1 MVLTDEE
8 LLGRLVA
15 FDSSSAK
22 SNLPIADFAC
32 AYLERPGVA
41 VSRHASP
48 DGAKANVVA
57 VAGPARAD
65 ESGGGGGG
73 GLVLCGHLDVVPAE
87 EPGWRS
93 DPFRLTEV
101 DGTWVGRGACDMKG
115 SIALAMS
122 ILAAVD
128 VGRLVR
134 PLALLLTYDEEL
146 GSLGAQHF
154 AGTWPRD
161 RALPP
166 SVLVGEPTALRAVR
180 MHKGH
185 LTLRVTVQGK
195 AAHTGSPHL
204 GANAIEAAAR
214 VVQALSRLGDIL
226 RQKRCDSSPYFAA
239 VPYPVLSISRINGG
253 TAINVIPDRCVVDLG
268 IRLLPGMN
276 TPDAVEQVRDIV
288 AKSEPHGNATV
299 DVINNSPPLLTDE
312 NSRLHAALCDQLG
325 QRQSCGVSFASDG
338 GPLAERGFECVLF
351 GPGSIDVAHRPNEFV
366 PIDEFRRARSIL
378 EHLVERFCMAE
389 GSR

>member
-1 MVLTDEE
+1 LVLTDEE
-8 LLGRLVA
+8 LLRRLVA

-32 AYLERPGVA
+32 GYLERPGVA
-41 VSRHASP
+41 VTRHPGP
-48 DGAKANVVA
+48 DGTKTNVVA
-57 VAGPARAD
+57 VAGPAPGD
-65 ESGGGGGG
+65 GGAEGAGS

-87 EPGWRS
+87 EPGWRT

-115 SIALAMS
+115 SIALAMNM
-122 ILAAVD
+122 LATAD
-128 VGRLVR
+128 VGRLVW

-146 GSLGAQHF
+146 GTLGAQHF
-154 AGTWPRD
+154 AATWPRD
-161 RALPP
+161 RALPS
-166 SVLVGEPTALRAVR
+166 SVLVGEPTGLRAVR

-185 LTLRVTVQGK
+185 LTLRVTVEGK

-214 VVQALSRLGDIL
+214 VVQALSKLGGVL
-226 RQKRCDSSPYFAA
+226 RQTRCDSSPYFAA
-239 VPYPVLSISRINGG
+239 VPYPVLSVSGINGG
-253 TAINVIPDRCVVDLG
+253 TAVNVIPDRCVVELG

-276 TPDAVEQVRDIV
+276 TPDALEQVRDTV
-288 AKSEPHGNATV
+288 ARSEPHGTAAV
-299 DVINNSPPLLTDE
+299 EVINNSPPLLTDE
-312 NSRLHAALCDQLG
+312 NSRLHAALCDLLG

-351 GPGSIDVAHRPNEFV
+351 GPGSIEVAHRPNEYL
-366 PIDEFRRARSIL
+366 PIDEFRRARSTL
-378 EHLVERFCMAE
+378 EHLVERFCTAE
-389 GSR
+389 G